1 MEPYTLFPS
10 FLGPAGPRKPFAGAP
25 MRAQASMG
33 WYYPL
38 TTMRGLRRAT
48 FFLFSAPS
56 TASTT
61 KETSL

>member
-10 FLGPAGPRKPFAGAP
+10 FLGPAGPRTPFCGA
-25 MRAQASMG
+25 RTLAQASMG

-48 FFLFSAPS
+48 FFPIPAPS

>member
-25 MRAQASMG
+25 MLAQASMG

-48 FFLFSAPS
+48 FFPIPAPS

>member
-10 FLGPAGPRKPFAGAP
+10 FLGQARPRKPFAGAP
-25 MRAQASMG
+25 MPAQASMG
-33 WYYPL
+33 WSYTL

-48 FFLFSAPS
+48 FFPIPAPS

>member
-25 MRAQASMG
+25 MLAQASIWG
-33 WYYPL
+33 YYPL
-38 TTMRGLRRAT
+38 TTMTGLRRAT
-48 FFLFSAPS
+48 FFPIPAPS